1 VKDQPEGLTER
12 ALRLALGQ
20 GWDLRPDELRYAP
33 VGAGSYHWT
42 ARDGRKARWFVAV
55 DDLDGKPWLGD
66 TREDVYAGLGVA
78 LDTARWLRDQAG
90 LGFVAAPEPA
100 RDGATARRLSPRYA
114 VALYRYIEGRNWEF
128 GQHLPPE
135 ARDQLIDR
143 LAALHQVTP
152 PPLVPMARPHLSER
166 DRLEQALGDLGRPWS
181 GGPFSEPARALL
193 AGAAGPTGDLLTSF
207 DRLAGRLAAA
217 SGPVIT
223 HGEPH
228 PGNVI
233 QTGDGLRLIDWDTV
247 GLAHRSR
254 RPPLLPAPLGPGRP
268 GRLHRRTARR
278 APGHR
283 RYPRGLAGPE
293 RHGHRR
299 HPPGRDLG
307 RWPGAERA
315 GPGGGWP
322 SMRLWVATGT
332 NCWLAWPPSV
342 PTSRSRPMTRATCWS
357 RRGGRWPS

>member
-1 VKDQPEGLTER
+1 MKDQPEGLTER
-12 ALRLALGQ
+12 ELRLALEQ

-247 GLAHRSR
+247 GLAHPERDLWHVLNSNDSH
-254 RPPLLPAPLGPGRP
+254 A
-268 GRLHRRTARR
+268 ARR
-278 APGHR
+278 
-283 RYPRGLAGPE
+283 Y
-293 RHGHRR
+293 
-299 HPPGRDLG
+299 
-307 RWPGAERA
+307 
-315 GPGGGWP
+315 
-322 SMRLWVATGT
+322 
-332 NCWLAWPPSV
+332 
-342 PTSRSRPMTRATCWS
+342 TRATGHPIDPGALRCYRLRWALDDLAAFTGE
-357 RRGGRWPS
+357 RRAGHQDTADTRAAWQALNDTVADVIRLART